1 MEAWGGEGRGIGAL
15 AGPGLGGWGLLAR
28 RNVEGDFLARF
39 KYVQDFTATAT
50 QLTLSGAF
58 NFLNDVQLV
67 VPSEPSK
74 GILAVLRGHE
84 TK

>member
-1 MEAWGGEGRGIGAL
+1 M
-15 AGPGLGGWGLLAR
+15 
-28 RNVEGDFLARF
+28 EGDFLARF

-74 GILAVLRGHE
+74 GILRSSAWARNKMMIRADLFLCNAAAVCP
-84 TK
+84 